1 MRRLYRFLSRNEL
14 AKLELNLSQKDRRG
28 AGTAVASRLLLATSW
43 KRRSTMKEDT
53 WDKISNDGR
62 IVKYAYKELSDGVA
76 GISAKKNG
84 RFLMILQRSIRAP
97 LTRKQVEAVF
107 ERSCEW
113 CHRPFEPVNFR
124 SKNDWPR

>member
-1 MRRLYRFLSRNEL
+1 MRHPYRVLTRHDL
-14 AKLELNLSQKDRRG
+14 AKLELNFNRKTDGGPQQPL
-28 AGTAVASRLLLATSW
+28 ASRLLLATSW
-43 KRRSTMKEDT
+43 KRRPTMKEDT
-53 WDKISNDGR
+53 WNAISTDGR

-107 ERSCEW
+107 ERTCKW
-113 CHRPFEPVNFR
+113 CNRPFEPVNFHA
-124 SKNDWPR
+124 KNDWPG